1 MTQPITN
8 NFTTA
13 NQDNNNFSPKG
24 QPAKFLGLDVFAT
37 NPTSSIQEQ
46 DETSK
51 TPQTLQTNLG
61 DRLSTLANPPN
72 TITIKPFD
80 DFRNVYE
87 MQKYFNSII
96 DKIYKSHNAE
106 ISPKLNRYMTNRQA
120 IQRHYI
126 AMHIYYD
133 FWSNFTKFIV
143 KYLTKNNHEISN
155 IVKVMFY
162 ISKKQVYLQSNFMN
176 YLLNA
181 TDKQIQELAENKNL
195 YRLLL
200 LNQDKLKYLDF
211 GKIED
216 ITKSITE
223 SNTEK
228 EKIYIYMNDSEVVK
242 SRKSLIA
249 NFIKELFDICH
260 KRDIY
265 IDSCLIIIIKSLLKL
280 TLLTNNEAQQIV
292 KKIIYF
298 FNCFDTC
305 NSIAD
310 TSILT
315 KIFCYQYQHTNKKL
329 LLSVCNITDE
339 QIQYITSCKNKWN
352 IIKLWDSKGFPKKD
366 EISEIINNHKKNN
379 TDDNSIKHVIIVEK
393 KPTTALDPSQE
404 AKNNILDCFYNQ
416 ITSIYNEN
424 GIIPNLV
431 TLKRYIY
438 DNKESNTKV
447 FYCKDTLDLFHKNLT
462 QFIRLYLKRN
472 NNERLDII
480 DTLFYLN
487 HDRLCVPTKV
497 MSYFINATDK
507 QIQELAE
514 NKRFYRDLLVNKK
527 LNKIDFKNRD
537 YIVKQRTENNNKETE
552 EIYKNIANSIADDL
566 IKSLVYNHTNH
577 ILSICRK
584 KDIDID
590 NKLLLIIS
598 TLVNTRQLI
607 YSNTK
612 EILEKIAFFFNS
624 FDDYNTVI
632 DTSILTNICCC
643 KETTSDELIASIC
656 NITQEQIKFITSCK
670 NKQSIIKPWI
680 SKGFP
685 ETEEINRIIN
695 NCKKNIAKDNIND
708 LITASTSCIKPQS
721 LTKTAGSYSATI
733 VLDPSQADSN
743 DISKELDHR
752 MKVLIDNNTSLDDL
766 FAAECLYSSSAT
778 IKSQDTDDNSTKVST
793 SYSNPQP
800 DIIDLTNTDN
810 NKEDLDGASK
820 VIDDIVKGMQNN
832 PHKQTTNDNENYDE
846 LWNLVKDLSDNS
858 TFTAMNPDDAPNGLP
873 EPNNTNESSL
883 EHSPNKIPR
892 LS

>member
-8 NFTTA
+8 NFTTT
-13 NQDNNNFSPKG
+13 NQDNNNFSLKG
-24 QPAKFLGLDVFAT
+24 QPAKFSGLEVFAT

-46 DETSK
+46 DETSNL
-51 TPQTLQTNLG
+51 PQTLQTNLG
-61 DRLSTLANPPN
+61 DRLSTSANISN
-72 TITIKPFD
+72 TITIQPFD
-80 DFRNVYE
+80 DFSNIDE
-87 MQKYFNSII
+87 MRKYFKSII
-96 DKIYKSHNAE
+96 TKIYESHKAE
-106 ISPKLNRYMTNRQA
+106 LNPKLCEYMDNRPKVQTHSIKMPICYE
-120 IQRHYI
+120 
-126 AMHIYYD
+126 
-133 FWSNFTKFIV
+133 FWCSFTKFIV
-143 KYLTKNNHEISN
+143 ICLTKNNHEISDIMN
-155 IVKVMFY
+155 IMFY
-162 ISKKQVYLQSNFMN
+162 NSHKRLCIYSNFMN
-176 YLLNA
+176 YFLNA
-181 TDKQIQELAENKNL
+181 TGKQRQELAENKNL

-200 LNQDKLKYLDF
+200 LSQKKLRYLDF
-211 GKIED
+211 REIEA

-223 SNTEK
+223 SDTEK
-228 EKIYIYMNDSEVVK
+228 EKIYKYMNDSEVEE
-242 SRKSLIA
+242 SRKYLIE
-249 NFIKELFDICH
+249 NFIKELFAICH
-260 KRDIY
+260 EKDIY
-265 IDSCLIIIIKSLLKL
+265 IDPSLIVIISHLLNIN
-280 TLLTNNEAQQIV
+280 LLTDNEVRQIV
-292 KKIIYF
+292 KKIIYLF
-298 FNCFDTC
+298 KCFDNC
-305 NSIAD
+305 NTITD

-315 KIFCYQYQHTNKKL
+315 NICSYSSQESSRNL
-329 LLSVCNITDE
+329 LLSIRNITDE
-339 QIQYITSCKNKWN
+339 QIQYITSCKNKRS
-352 IIKLWDSKGFPKKD
+352 IIKPWTAKGFPAKAK
-366 EISEIINNHKKNN
+366 ISEIINNHKKNN

-685 ETEEINRIIN
+685 ETEEINRRIN
-695 NCKKNIAKDNIND
+695 NYKKNNIANDNTKDV
-708 LITASTSCIKPQS
+708 ITASTNCIEPQS
-721 LTKTAGSYSATI
+721 LTKTADNDSATI
-733 VLDPSQADSN
+733 VLDPKQTSSDG
-743 DISKELDHR
+743 ISKEIEF
-752 MKVLIDNNTSLDDL
+752 KVNALIDNNTEFDDRFDDE
-766 FAAECLYSSSAT
+766 FAEWLH
-778 IKSQDTDDNSTKVST
+778 
-793 SYSNPQP
+793 
-800 DIIDLTNTDN
+800 
-810 NKEDLDGASK
+810 SK
-820 VIDDIVKGMQNN
+820 GQ
-832 PHKQTTNDNENYDE
+832 
-846 LWNLVKDLSDNS
+846 
-858 TFTAMNPDDAPNGLP
+858 
-873 EPNNTNESSL
+873 
-883 EHSPNKIPR
+883 EHSPIKKPR
-892 LS
+892 YF